1 MKAQLT
7 FDLDDYDD
15 KIEHLRCVKARDL
28 CSAVWEFMNNTK
40 GKLTENVLNQ
50 NLDIEDAINFVYQH
64 FWEILDQ
71 RNIDI
76 DKLND

>member
-7 FDLDDYDD
+7 FNLDDYDD
-15 KIEHLRCVKARDL
+15 KIAHLRCVQAEDL

-40 GKLTENVLNQ
+40 EKLTQNALNQ
-50 NLDIEDAINFVYQH
+50 NLDLEDAINFVYQH